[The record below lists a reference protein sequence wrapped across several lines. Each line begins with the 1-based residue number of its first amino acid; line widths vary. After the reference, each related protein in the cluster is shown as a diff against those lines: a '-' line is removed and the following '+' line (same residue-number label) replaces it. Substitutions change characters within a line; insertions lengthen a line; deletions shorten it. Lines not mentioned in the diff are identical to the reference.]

1 VFKRSAIARKE
12 VSIMAAHGQEQSK
25 TDAIAMFGK
34 VQLTSFDEHSF
45 SDLLAKVEKSAF
57 DHYCLY

>member
-1 VFKRSAIARKE
+1 VIARKE

-25 TDAIAMFGK
+25 ADTVAKFGK
-34 VQLTSFDEHSF
+34 IQLTNFDEHSF

-57 DHYCLY
+57 